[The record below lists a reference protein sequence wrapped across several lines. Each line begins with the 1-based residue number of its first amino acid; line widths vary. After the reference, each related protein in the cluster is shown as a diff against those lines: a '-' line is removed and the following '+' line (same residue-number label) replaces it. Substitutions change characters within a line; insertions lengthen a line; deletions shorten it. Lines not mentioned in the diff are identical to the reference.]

1 MILYRIG
8 KSLFTIFFSVVY
20 RPKVIGKSNIP
31 KEGPVVICSNHIS
44 NFDPPLIGTSIKR
57 QINFMAKS
65 ELFDVKVLGPALDKI
80 GVFPVKRG
88 AGDRQALKLG
98 IKYLKENRVL
108 CLFPEGTRSKT
119 GELGKGLAGAGFFAL
134 RSDAAVIPAVI
145 IGPYKPFRRV
155 KVVFGEPLD
164 IQDLRENKGSAEQ
177 ATERIMARI
186 QSLLDEHNEGT
197 SK

>member
-65 ELFDVKVLGPALDKI
+65 ELFDVKVLGPTLDKI

-88 AGDRQALKLG
+88 AGGQA
-98 IKYLKENRVL
+98 
-108 CLFPEGTRSKT
+108 
-119 GELGKGLAGAGFFAL
+119 
-134 RSDAAVIPAVI
+134 
-145 IGPYKPFRRV
+145 
-155 KVVFGEPLD
+155 
-164 IQDLRENKGSAEQ
+164 GS
-177 ATERIMARI
+177 
-186 QSLLDEHNEGT
+186 
-197 SK
+197 